1 MTNSELALLSLL
13 SEAPRHG
20 YEIEQTIRER
30 GMRNWTELAFSSIY
44 FVLARLVKQGL
55 AAAQIQPGHA
65 GRPNRKVYTITPA
78 GEDALLQGILDG
90 IRRPESGGQRFLLA
104 LSCQPLLGQRKLQQA
119 LRERILFIDELLT
132 DLSANPAS
140 HPGLAPAHVSA
151 MFDYSAT
158 LLQAERTWLQDYLHK
173 IAEEK

>member
-78 GEDALLQGILDG
+78 GADALRQGILDG

-104 LSCQPLLGQRKLQQA
+104 LSCQPLLSRGELQHA
-119 LRERILFIDELLT
+119 LRERILFIEELMAE
-132 DLSANPAS
+132 LSANPAS
-140 HPGLAPAHVSA
+140 HPGPAPTHVSA

-158 LLQAERTWLQDYLHK
+158 LLQAERAWLQDYLQK
-173 IAEEK
+173 NSEEK